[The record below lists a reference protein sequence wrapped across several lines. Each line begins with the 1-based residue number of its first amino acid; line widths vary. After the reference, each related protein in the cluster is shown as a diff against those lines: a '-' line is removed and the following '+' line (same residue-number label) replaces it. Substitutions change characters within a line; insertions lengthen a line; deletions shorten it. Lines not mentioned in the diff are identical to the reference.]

1 MPALYDYSQALT
13 LMKRKG
19 VYAIAAPTGQK
30 NEVFFV
36 GEDGCLRVYKPIPGY
51 PTTDV
56 AVNSPYTLQQLE
68 TSGWMILDYYHSAA
82 DRAFRG
88 FSGKLNANIAAV
100 SGVLDIIQEKTDDLD
115 LRAFFETAEELL
127 TETRKQIEKYER
139 LSAQEKERLS
149 KESEQ

>member
-1 MPALYDYSQALT
+1 MPALYDYYQALT

-19 VYAIAAPTGQK
+19 VYAIAAPDEQK

-56 AVNSPYTLQQLE
+56 AVDSPYTLQQLE
-68 TSGWMILDYYHSAA
+68 TSGWMILDYYRSAA
-82 DRAFRG
+82 DSAFRG
-88 FSGKLNANIAAV
+88 FTGKLNANIAAV
-100 SGVLDIIQEKTDDLD
+100 SGVLNIIQEKTNDLD
-115 LRAFFETAEELL
+115 LRAFFETVEALLAEIRE
-127 TETRKQIEKYER
+127 RIEKYER

-149 KESEQ
+149 REPEQ